1 MTGAVT
7 PMKALGDISLREPGQ
22 SPIEAAR
29 QHEAAART
37 LADEALK
44 LALAELGNAA
54 EGCRDIASF
63 ELVPAGARDVLR
75 QLGDQ
80 IETSLQTINS
90 ISARNA

>member
-1 MTGAVT
+1 MNASVT
-7 PMKALGDISLREPGQ
+7 PMKKLGQIALREPGQ

-29 QHEAAART
+29 QHEAAARQ

-44 LALAELGNAA
+44 LALADLGNAV

-63 ELVPAGARDVLR
+63 ELIHAGARDVLR

-80 IETSLQTINS
+80 IEASLQTINS
-90 ISARNA
+90 ISARNT